1 MIGGSLLQSNRL
13 IRFFI
18 AFLLAPISF
27 GILLMLPGI
36 FFGFG
41 SKPGMSLYVLMF
53 VAYVGYPIALVIG
66 LPLFALFRYLRWNG
80 FLTYAISSFGFSVL
94 LNALFV
100 VGPAQM
106 QGEPLQDLLS
116 ATRLAQMGL
125 LTFACTLTVLSFWLI
140 ARPDRD

>member
-1 MIGGSLLQSNRL
+1 V
-13 IRFFI
+13 
-18 AFLLAPISF
+18 SF
-27 GILLMLPGI
+27 GILLMLGTI
-36 FFGFG
+36 LGGKSEEGLF
-41 SKPGMSLYVLMF
+41 VLMF

-66 LPLFALFRYLRWNG
+66 LPLFALFRYLQWNRI
-80 FLTYAISSFGFSVL
+80 LTYAISSIGFSVL
-94 LNALFV
+94 LIALIV

-106 QGEPLQDLLS
+106 QGEPLQSLLS

>member
-1 MIGGSLLQSNRL
+1 MESALGTPLQSNRFS
-13 IRFFI
+13 RFLI
-18 AFLLAPISF
+18 AFLLAPVSF
-27 GILLMLPGI
+27 GILLMLGAI
-36 FFGFG
+36 LGG
-41 SKPGMSLYVLMF
+41 KPGEGMFVLMF
-53 VAYVGYPIALVIG
+53 VAYVGYSIALIIG

-80 FLTYAISSFGFSVL
+80 LLTYAISSIGFSVL

-106 QGEPLQDLLS
+106 QGEPLQGLLS

>member
-1 MIGGSLLQSNRL
+1 LQSNRFN
-13 IRFFI
+13 RFLI
-18 AFLLAPISF
+18 AFLLAPASF
-27 GILLMLPGI
+27 GILLMLL
-36 FFGFG
+36 G
-41 SKPGMSLYVLMF
+41 SFIGGKPGEGMFVLMF

-80 FLTYAISSFGFSVL
+80 FLTYAISSIGFSAL
-94 LNALFV
+94 LNVLFV
-100 VGPAQM
+100 VGPAQI
-106 QGEPLQDLLS
+106 QGEPLQGLLS

>member
-1 MIGGSLLQSNRL
+1 LQSNRFN
-13 IRFFI
+13 RFLI
-18 AFLLAPISF
+18 AFLLAPVSF
-27 GILLMLPGI
+27 GILLMLGAI
-36 FFGFG
+36 LGGKSGEGVF
-41 SKPGMSLYVLMF
+41 VLMF
-53 VAYVGYPIALVIG
+53 VAYVGYPIALIIG

-80 FLTYAISSFGFSVL
+80 FLTYAISSIGFSAL
-94 LNALFV
+94 LIALFV

-106 QGEPLQDLLS
+106 QGEPLQGLLS